1 MTESETPAIL
11 RNDYLEI
18 QLGKQADVISVR
30 WLRHP
35 TSDEFRANN
44 YLLADLLMAYECRR
58 LLSDARA
65 ILYLELADQH
75 WLMEQLIPLLSS
87 TSLELHA
94 CVVSQISLELMD
106 TDRLVKHSSG
116 YASPSRKAI
125 ETRLFL
131 NTSPARA

>member
-65 ILYLELADQH
+65 ILYLEL
-75 WLMEQLIPLLSS
+75 
-87 TSLELHA
+87 HA

-131 NTSPARA
+131 DTSPARAWLF